1 MTEVEKM
8 SNELPRDAYT
18 EFMYDELYD
27 GAPVSPDNAE
37 EIIAGIERTLALE
50 ERPIFLEGLSAR
62 LTQLG
67 IPCRPD
73 DTEIMLA
80 EIKRRYHDLLGK
92 PCPRTVQNWIRGTV
106 PGVTNRQNHYDLC
119 FALEMDEQQTG
130 LFFQKHYL
138 TLPFYVK
145 NKADAVFLY
154 CLHHHKPYQTAV
166 KLLEE
171 SRDFVDQENAHTA
184 TSQIKSV
191 ILQTENEEAFSRY
204 LSAHCYGNEQ
214 QFQLARQKIKLEIE
228 RIKDHITK
236 YDTESQLTPDRL
248 NSATI
253 FELLGYR
260 YQSRDKSVG
269 AKLPKRFTESL
280 PNDVTLGK
288 IINDE
293 EASYELLRKTMML
306 LRFYNFYSET
316 ENTDHQ
322 TANENLMDFHAELDE
337 MLYSCGF
344 AQTYLRH
351 PFDCLLLYCANSFDP
366 VTMLHT
372 VIEYGRN

>member
-1 MTEVEKM
+1 M

-27 GAPVSPDNAE
+27 GAPVSPDNAD
-37 EIIAGIERTLALE
+37 EIIAGVERTLALE
-50 ERPIFLEGLSAR
+50 ELPIFLEGLSAR

-73 DTEIMLA
+73 DTEMMLA
-80 EIKRRYHDLLGK
+80 EVKRRYHDLLGK

-145 NKADAVFLY
+145 NKVDAVFLY

-171 SRDFVDQENAHTA
+171 SRDFVNQEDTHTA
-184 TSQIKSV
+184 TTQIKSM
-191 ILQTENEEAFSRY
+191 ILQTDNDEAFSRY

-228 RIKDHITK
+228 RIKEHITK

-260 YQSRDKSVG
+260 YQNRDKSIG

-366 VTMLHT
+366 VTTLHT

>member
-1 MTEVEKM
+1 M

-37 EIIAGIERTLALE
+37 DIIAGIERTLALE
-50 ERPIFLEGLSAR
+50 ERPIFLEGLAAR

-67 IPCRPD
+67 FTCQAN

-80 EIKRRYHDLLGK
+80 EVKRRYRDLLGK

-119 FALEMDEQQTG
+119 FALAMDEQQTA

-145 NKADAVFLY
+145 NRIDATFLY
-154 CLHHHKPYQTAV
+154 CLHYHKPYQTAV

-171 SRDFVDQENAHTA
+171 SRYFVNQENAHTA
-184 TSQIKSV
+184 TSQIKSM
-191 ILQTENEEAFSRY
+191 ILHTDNDEAFSRY

-228 RIKDHITK
+228 QIKDHITK

-260 YQSRDKSVG
+260 YQGRDKSGG

-306 LRFYNFYSET
+306 LRLYNFYSET
-316 ENTDHQ
+316 ENLDHQ

-337 MLYSCGF
+337 MLFSCGF

-366 VTMLHT
+366 VTTLHT